1 MTSAEVAAVRAG
13 AILAHAARA
22 ERSVPRAGAAPPAAL
37 VSARRDDRLRDIMA
51 RWRRLERREP
61 TDRHRHG
68 GTMDDLLSD
77 ARQLR
82 QKLYRLEVLLHIE
95 KGRRSRGWFAA
106 NASADPERAAAVRA
120 LAKAGLIETAPP
132 PIQYRLTSEGRE
144 FLKDI
149 RSKVSANG
157 ELDWARADEI
167 DFSRL

>member
-1 MTSAEVAAVRAG
+1 
-13 AILAHAARA
+13 
-22 ERSVPRAGAAPPAAL
+22 
-37 VSARRDDRLRDIMA
+37 
-51 RWRRLERREP
+51 
-61 TDRHRHG
+61 
-68 GTMDDLLSD
+68 MDDLLSD

-106 NASADPERAAAVRA
+106 KPSADPERAAAIKA
-120 LAKAGLIETAPP
+120 LAKAGFIETAPP
-132 PIQYRLTSEGRE
+132 PTQYRLTSEGRE